1 MATVLSNGKF
11 VKLKVLQDNEISAEK
26 IYDYLLN
33 GETQAKY
40 VRVENKTARVTKA
53 VRKFL
58 VKKPFG
64 EK

>member
-1 MATVLSNGKF
+1 MANVLANGKF
-11 VKLKVLQDNEISAEK
+11 VRLKVLQDNEISIEK
-26 IYDYLLN
+26 IYDYMLN
-33 GETQAKY
+33 SETQAKF
-40 VRVENKTARVTKA
+40 VRRENKTPRVKKN

>member
-1 MATVLSNGKF
+1 MASVLSNGKF

-26 IYDYLLN
+26 IYDYLVN
-33 GETQAKY
+33 GEVQAKF
-40 VRVENKTARVTKA
+40 RITENKTARVPRA